1 MGDLRVAIETL
12 LEAKRMYGNLALGG
26 SCSYG
31 GVARASRRLSPVY
44 THVEKQDEALHAKNE
59 APGPAQPT
67 HHSSPSTVSLFHY
80 PPFTPDTPFS
90 CSHRHRQRPRRA
102 LALWTVHG
110 VYHDEKGEA
119 EMVQAVS
126 DAVQRMAALGAVVR
140 MNASFPSARHIPR
153 AFDDMLRIVRHE
165 MQAGLADFL
174 VETRHAAVASLPEL
188 VRYNREHWVEA
199 LQKGSSLHVHGGA
212 ADDWAAAVD
221 AVVRRGV
228 SCEAGAPLDGLGAG
242 EFVLQ
247 MA

>member
-59 APGPAQPT
+59 A
-67 HHSSPSTVSLFHY
+67 
-80 PPFTPDTPFS
+80 
-90 CSHRHRQRPRRA
+90 RPRRA

-199 LQKGSSLHVHGGA
+199 LQK
-212 ADDWAAAVD
+212 VD